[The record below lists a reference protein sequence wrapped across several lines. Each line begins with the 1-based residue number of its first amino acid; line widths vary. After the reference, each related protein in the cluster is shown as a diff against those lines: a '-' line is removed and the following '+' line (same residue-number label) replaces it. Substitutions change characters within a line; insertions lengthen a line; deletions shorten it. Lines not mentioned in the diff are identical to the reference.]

1 MLVTICTIIVKQ
13 CCFLIQ
19 HRTLLQTQDSY
30 CGLFAFIGRGSDT
43 LTLKNRI
50 YLWETP
56 AAINDWFQCSSPKVF
71 QFIVWNTKH
80 ILEMRMIITRQ
91 GNKNGKSLKS
101 RVDQVRR
108 AATGEDDQCCSGW
121 CMTEQSSFDEGQRWL
136 SHVPHQSVLRMEAGR
151 SCWFGGMDHRN
162 KAKTSQGTAW
172 QSSSTHQSGLTSCH
186 SHILFYLENI
196 LQKHYRK
203 YKLHLFFLPFFK
215 YIYMYIFLF
224 LFIWVSEE
232 LGFPA
237 LRTFFI
243 HTWSIA
249 QCTAYIYCWRIKA
262 SRIMR
267 VCYGEMKKSI
277 SMIFWQ

>member
-1 MLVTICTIIVKQ
+1 
-13 CCFLIQ
+13 
-19 HRTLLQTQDSY
+19 
-30 CGLFAFIGRGSDT
+30 
-43 LTLKNRI
+43 
-50 YLWETP
+50 
-56 AAINDWFQCSSPKVF
+56 
-71 QFIVWNTKH
+71 
-80 ILEMRMIITRQ
+80 MRMIITRR
-91 GNKNGKSLKS
+91 GNKTGKSLKS

-121 CMTEQSSFDEGQRWL
+121 CMTEQSSFDGGQRWL

-172 QSSSTHQSGLTSCH
+172 QSSPKHQSGLTSCH

-262 SRIMR
+262 SGIIASTLRGNEEKHQYDFLTVTLHARPVMQ
-267 VCYGEMKKSI
+267 
-277 SMIFWQ
+277 F